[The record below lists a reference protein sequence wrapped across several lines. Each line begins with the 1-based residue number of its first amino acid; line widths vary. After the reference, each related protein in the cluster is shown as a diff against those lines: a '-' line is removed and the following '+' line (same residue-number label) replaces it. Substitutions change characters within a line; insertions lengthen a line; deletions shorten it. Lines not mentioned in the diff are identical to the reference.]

1 MDEVADILEGTN
13 GQKTVAKNKTNPD
26 RPTRLQKRTGTRLD
40 QLKKYLLAHGPM
52 YRKDVMDKSG
62 IPVGTVAY
70 LLKSQNGFV
79 ADPDWAVDRE
89 DGMKKRRARR
99 PAACSLNIPVTAEV
113 SKAEAETV
121 QVKEMLYV
129 RCKKVP
135 RTGNRPKAA

>member
-1 MDEVADILEGTN
+1 MELTNASNLREQAARFRDAANKMDEVADILEGTN

-79 ADPDWAVDRE
+79 ADPDGRW
-89 DGMKKRRARR
+89 
-99 PAACSLNIPVTAEV
+99 
-113 SKAEAETV
+113 TV
-121 QVKEMLYV
+121 KTE
-129 RCKKVP
+129 
-135 RTGNRPKAA
+135 